1 MCLHLTSIIACE
13 SNIDD
18 YCIRSWPRSSSD
30 GHWRW
35 WRCCLVFPLAW
46 MTRMMV
52 VVVGGLIAGHVELPR
67 QLEKG
72 QQNFLYLNVSIHHL

>member
-1 MCLHLTSIIACE
+1 
-13 SNIDD
+13 
-18 YCIRSWPRSSSD
+18 
-30 GHWRW
+30 
-35 WRCCLVFPLAW
+35 
-46 MTRMMV
+46 MMV